1 MNLLVITLPYHWDS
15 GAMVV
20 HKNVMSQAQSLSL
33 PSCQYRG
40 WQEDHCV
47 WECSPKLA
55 GGMSQGEERRQ
66 RLALWTSRLPWL
78 LGAPFSMPWWHMG
91 VFPALR
97 VVLKAEGI
105 WFVPCIF
112 FSFFCSVVAVLIYSL
127 YKKQPELC
135 WTLNNKCSYLK
146 HWQLFRYKFIFK
158 LRLVSSGYL
167 DETPDIFCGHGVFF
181 RVSKVL
187 SMGQCSVTFFLN
199 TI

>member
-1 MNLLVITLPYHWDS
+1 MSWVRHSPCPFPAASTEGDKRTTVFESAAQNLQVGWAK
-15 GAMVV
+15 G
-20 HKNVMSQAQSLSL
+20 K
-33 PSCQYRG
+33 RG
-40 WQEDHCV
+40 DKDWHFGLQDF
-47 WECSPKLA
+47 
-55 GGMSQGEERRQ
+55 
-66 RLALWTSRLPWL
+66 PWL